1 MSRRCG
7 RRSSRA
13 RRCRPRPPWLLWRR
27 RCGPRRGAYCRAS
40 ASGGGLCVHP
50 PASGGGLCV
59 HPPAPQSAVGPAVF
73 LSMPAVFLLTLVVFL
88 LTFVVFLSMP
98 AVILSTPVVFLL
110 TPAATLAAT
119 DNPMTP
125 RMRIRPQAPPPRALV
140 CPRRMGGGIVME
152 CRAPASTWGASR
164 RGTPLT
170 RAATWRCPW
179 GRAEFLCRWGRRR
192 CRCSGLAPTG
202 PLGAPACVTR
212 TARPRRLL
220 ASWNFPWVIWRPC
233 RRPETTWDR
242 WVEWRASNRGMRA
255 LVASVRARITLV
267 ALVLS
272 LLPLRPPGAALA
284 VPPLVTHRELPR
296 VK

>member
-1 MSRRCG
+1 MLRRCG
-7 RRSSRA
+7 RRMLRA
-13 RRCRPRPPWLLWRR
+13 GPCLLRRPRALWRQR
-27 RCGPRRGAYCRAS
+27 YAPRRGTCCRAS
-40 ASGGGLCVHP
+40 ASGAGRCGHP
-50 PASGGGLCV
+50 PV
-59 HPPAPQSAVGPAVF
+59 PQAAVGPSAC
-73 LSMPAVFLLTLVVFL
+73 LSMPAAFL
-88 LTFVVFLSMP
+88 P
-98 AVILSTPVVFLL
+98 
-110 TPAATLAAT
+110 TPAASLAAT

-125 RMRIRPQAPPPRALV
+125 RVRTRPQAPPPRALA
-140 CPRRMGGGIVME
+140 CPRRMAEGIVTE
-152 CRAPASTWGASR
+152 CRAPASTWEASR

-202 PLGAPACVTR
+202 PRGAQACATR
-212 TARPRRLL
+212 TARPRPSL
-220 ASWNFPWVIWRPC
+220 ASSSCPWAIWRPC

-242 WVEWRASNRGMRA
+242 WVEWRASKRGMRA
-255 LVASVRARITLV
+255 LVVSVRARITLV

-284 VPPLVTHRELPR
+284 VPPLVTHRELAR

>member
-27 RCGPRRGAYCRAS
+27 RCGPRRGACCRAL
-40 ASGGGLCVHP
+40 ASGGGLCGHP

-73 LSMPAVFLLTLVVFL
+73 LSTPAACLSTPA
-88 LTFVVFLSMP
+88 VFLSMP
-98 AVILSTPVVFLL
+98 AVFLSM
-110 TPAATLAAT
+110 PAATLAAM

-140 CPRRMGGGIVME
+140 CPRRMGEGIVME

-267 ALVLS
+267 ARVLS
-272 LLPLRPPGAALA
+272 LLPLRPSGAALA

>member
-27 RCGPRRGAYCRAS
+27 RCGPRRGACCRAS
-40 ASGGGLCVHP
+40 ASGGGLC
-50 PASGGGLCV
+50 G

-73 LSMPAVFLLTLVVFL
+73 LLTPATFLSTPAVFLSTPAAFL
-88 LTFVVFLSMP
+88 LTFVAFLS
-98 AVILSTPVVFLL
+98 
-110 TPAATLAAT
+110 TPAATLVAT

-125 RMRIRPQAPPPRALV
+125 RMRIRPQAPPPRALA
-140 CPRRMGGGIVME
+140 CPRRMAEGIVME

-242 WVEWRASNRGMRA
+242 WVEWRASKRGMRA
-255 LVASVRARITLV
+255 LVVSVRARITLV

-284 VPPLVTHRELPR
+284 VPPLVTHSELPR

>member
-1 MSRRCG
+1 MPRRCG

-40 ASGGGLCVHP
+40 ASGGGLC
-50 PASGGGLCV
+50 G

-73 LSMPAVFLLTLVVFL
+73 LS
-88 LTFVVFLSMP
+88 TFAAF
-98 AVILSTPVVFLL
+98 LSTPAAFLS
-110 TPAATLAAT
+110 TPAATLAAM

-140 CPRRMGGGIVME
+140 CPRRMGEGIVME

-170 RAATWRCPW
+170 LAATWRCPW

-255 LVASVRARITLV
+255 LVASGRARITLV

>member
-27 RCGPRRGAYCRAS
+27 RCGPRRGACCRAS
-40 ASGGGLCVHP
+40 ASGGGLC
-50 PASGGGLCV
+50 G
-59 HPPAPQSAVGPAVF
+59 HPPAPQSAVGPAAFLSTPAVF
-73 LSMPAVFLLTLVVFL
+73 LSMLAVFSTPAVFLLMFAVFL
-88 LTFVVFLSMP
+88 LM
-98 AVILSTPVVFLL
+98 
-110 TPAATLAAT
+110 PAATLVAA

-140 CPRRMGGGIVME
+140 CPRRMAEGIVME

-179 GRAEFLCRWGRRR
+179 GRAEFLCRWGHRR
-192 CRCSGLAPTG
+192 CRCSGLAPTD
-202 PLGAPACVTR
+202 PRGAQACATR

-220 ASWNFPWVIWRPC
+220 ASWDFPWVIWRPC

-242 WVEWRASNRGMRA
+242 WVEWRASKRGMRA
-255 LVASVRARITLV
+255 LVVSVRARITLV

-284 VPPLVTHRELPR
+284 VPPLVTHSELPR